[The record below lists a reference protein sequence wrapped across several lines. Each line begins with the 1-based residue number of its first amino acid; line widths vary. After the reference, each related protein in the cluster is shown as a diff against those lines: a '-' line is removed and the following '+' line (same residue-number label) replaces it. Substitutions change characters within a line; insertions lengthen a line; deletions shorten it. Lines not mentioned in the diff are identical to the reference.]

1 MSHPSARPVVV
12 AVADEH
18 DTALRYAAGEAVRDR
33 RPLRVVH
40 VVHPPRG
47 GPGPETVLVT
57 FEAAEQ
63 AAQELLDDLA
73 QRALQL
79 VAGQVPVQRRLC
91 RGPAVEALL
100 EQCADADRLV
110 LQRRHGPRLDRILT
124 GSTVAGLAARAPV
137 RIVSVPERWQGAHPD
152 PRVTVA
158 LGDRDEGS
166 REEVLL
172 SLAFAEAEARAA
184 SLTVLHAWYL
194 PAEYGDAG
202 IDRRTLEHWQDVSR
216 QDLEQHL
223 VPWREA
229 HPSVDVRVDVPHLRP
244 VDAIVRASEH
254 SDLLLVARRRSHGV
268 VHLGSVVR
276 TAVRKSRCPLVVVT
290 PDTKVR
296 DLATPHEGV
305 GIEP

>member
-1 MSHPSARPVVV
+1 MSHRSVAPVVV
-12 AVADEH
+12 AVADDH
-18 DTALRYAAGEAVRDR
+18 DTALRYAANEAVRDG

-40 VVHPPRG
+40 VVHPPPG
-47 GPGPETVLVT
+47 GPGPETALVT

-63 AAQELLDDLA
+63 AAHNLLDDQA
-73 QRALQL
+73 ERALRL
-79 VAGQVPVQRRLC
+79 VADHVPVQRRLC
-91 RGPAVEALL
+91 RGPVVEALL

-110 LQRRHGPRLDRILT
+110 LQRRHGPRLDRILS

-137 RIVSVPERWQGAHPD
+137 RVVSVPEQWEGARPD

-172 SLAFAEAEARAA
+172 SFAFAEAEGRTAP
-184 SLTVLHAWYL
+184 LTVLHAWYL

-202 IDRRTLEHWQDVSR
+202 IGRPTLEHWQDLAR
-216 QDLEQHL
+216 QQLENRL

-229 HPSVDVRVDVPHLRP
+229 HPSVDVRVEVPHLRP

-296 DLATPHEGV
+296 EDDTPHADV